1 MFNKMFGSLRLNN
14 SAFNK
19 YFLAASLIFFIFA
32 ANHVYSTWKEYM
44 SRELS
49 YAVILAESTGAFIS
63 HDQIS
68 SLHQTNDP
76 EHNDRYIFL
85 KKSLQ
90 KIEDTVPQVSSA
102 YLLSK
107 INGKP
112 HYLVGSANQEKVD
125 GASGTAI
132 FPPEKEDRVLQF
144 FEGGTPSLDGYVHN
158 DGEITSVYAP
168 VPDKTKSDAVAVIG
182 IDYYTKALRAEAMK
196 RVLSSTMTV
205 LALFIL
211 LLAGYMIII
220 KNVRIQTIGEKLE
233 ESETLLD
240 NVFQRIPVGIA
251 AGNTFGNF
259 SVVNPTFEK
268 IIGWTKEQ
276 LKDCDWKK
284 ITHPEDLPL
293 NVEKYERFIRG
304 ETNEYSLNKRVQKAD
319 GQYSWISLDVAALI
333 ESKEDDRLHMWI
345 VQDINE
351 RELAKQALEESE
363 RSKSV
368 LLANLPGMAYRCL
381 YDPEWTMLFVSDGC
395 FELTGYRPE
404 DLVSS
409 KTLPFSDLIKEEYK
423 QMLWLEWER
432 VLALHKAFK
441 SEYAITTAS
450 GESKWV
456 LETGQGVYRSDGSVE
471 AIEGI
476 IIDITNLK
484 KKEEE
489 ICYINDHDRLTD
501 LYNRQYFE
509 KKLSEMNRE
518 ENLPITVLVADINGL
533 HLINEAFGQHE
544 GDLVIVKSSW
554 MIRNCCREEDT
565 IARIGGDE
573 FGIIMPMTGKDQ
585 AHELLDSIK
594 NECKSYNENNRS
606 KSPEINISMGYAT
619 ISDELQPAEEALKTA
634 NEYMRN
640 RKLFSQQ
647 SSYSDIINSI
657 MTTVYEKSQETER
670 HAERLSELS
679 TRVGRM
685 LNLMEKDLGELQLL
699 GMLHDIGKI
708 GIDDKILN
716 KPGMLTED
724 EWVVMKRHPEIG
736 YRIAMAS
743 HKLARIADYI
753 LAHHER
759 WDGSGYPKG
768 LKGED
773 IPLLSRIL
781 AVADAYD
788 AMTEDRVYRKAMSKE
803 QAIEEIRRN
812 SGRQFDPL
820 IAKIFIDSVLTEEDC
835 SSSIS

>member
-1 MFNKMFGSLRLNN
+1 MFKKTVGSTRLNN

-32 ANHVYSTWKEYM
+32 ANNVYSTWKEYM

-63 HDQIS
+63 QDQIS
-68 SLHQTNDP
+68 SLYHTNDI

-90 KIEDTVPQVSSA
+90 NLEDSVPQVSSA

-107 INGKP
+107 IDGKV
-112 HYLVGSANQEKVD
+112 HYLVDSANREKIND
-125 GASGTAI
+125 SANSAF
-132 FPPEKEDRVLQF
+132 FPDEKEDHILQF
-144 FEGGTPSLDGYVHN
+144 FEGGAPSPNGSVHN

-168 VPDKTKSDAVAVIG
+168 VLINTNGDATAVIG

-196 RVLSSTMTV
+196 RALNSTMTV

-220 KNVRIQTIGEKLE
+220 KNVCIQSIGEKLQ
-233 ESETLLD
+233 ESEYLLK

-251 AGNTFGNF
+251 AGNRFGNF
-259 SVVNPTFEK
+259 SEINPTFEK
-268 IIGWTKEQ
+268 IIGWSKEQ
-276 LKDCDWKK
+276 LKGCDWKK
-284 ITHPEDLPL
+284 ITHPDDLPQ
-293 NVEKYERFIRG
+293 NIEKYEKFIKR
-304 ETNEYSLNKRVQKAD
+304 EVSEYSIEKRVMRYD
-319 GQYSWISLDVAALI
+319 GSYSWISFEVAALD
-333 ESKEDDRLHMWI
+333 ESGEDDRLHMWI
-345 VQDINE
+345 IQDINE
-351 RELAKQALEESE
+351 RKIAKEALEESE

-381 YDPEWTMLFVSDGC
+381 YDRKWTLLFVSEGC
-395 FELTGYRPE
+395 YELTGYRPE
-404 DLVSS
+404 DLVNS
-409 KTLPFSDLIKEEYK
+409 KERSFNDLIKEEYK
-423 QMLWLEWER
+423 ETLWLEWGR
-432 VLALHKAFK
+432 ILAQHSTFR
-441 SEYAITTAS
+441 SEYFITTAS

-476 IIDITNLK
+476 IIDISNLK

-489 ICYINDHDRLTD
+489 IQYINDHDHLTD

-509 KKLSEMNRE
+509 KKLSGMNKK
-518 ENLPITVLVADINGL
+518 ENLPLSILVADINGL

-544 GDLVIVKSSW
+544 GDLVITKSAR
-554 MIRNCCREEDT
+554 IIQGCCREKDIT
-565 IARIGGDE
+565 ARIGGDE
-573 FGIIMPMTGKDQ
+573 FGIIMPQTGNTE
-585 AHELLDSIK
+585 AHELLDMIK
-594 NECKSYNENNRS
+594 EACVRYNENNRS
-606 KSPEINISMGYAT
+606 RSPEINISMGYST
-619 ISDELQPAEEALKTA
+619 IEEELELVEDAMKTA

-647 SSYSDIINSI
+647 SSYSDIISSI
-657 MTTVYEKSQETER
+657 MTTVYEKSQETEK
-670 HAERLSELS
+670 HAERLAELS
-679 TRVGRM
+679 TKTGRM

-716 KPGMLTED
+716 KPGKLTEE
-724 EWVVMKRHPEIG
+724 EWVIMKRHPEIG
-736 YRIAMAS
+736 YRIAKAS
-743 HKLARIADYI
+743 HKLSRIADYI
-753 LAHHER
+753 LSHHER
-759 WDGSGYPKG
+759 WDGAGYPKG

-788 AMTEDRVYRKAMSKE
+788 AMTEDRVYRKAMSKK
-803 QAIEEIRRN
+803 QAIEEIKKN
-812 SGRQFDPL
+812 SGSQFDPL
-820 IAKIFIDSVLTEEDC
+820 IAKIFIESVLMEEDC
-835 SSSIS
+835 LPPGK